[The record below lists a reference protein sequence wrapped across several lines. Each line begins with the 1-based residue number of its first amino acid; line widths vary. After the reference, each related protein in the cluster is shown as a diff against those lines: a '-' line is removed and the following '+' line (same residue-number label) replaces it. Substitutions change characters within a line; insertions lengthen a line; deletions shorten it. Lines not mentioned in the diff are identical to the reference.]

1 LHGPPLPERK
11 GEGIHRTGTSYAIR
25 LYGTNRSFRK
35 YPNQPEKDKTHIFQ
49 KIFHHLNMPTL
60 PSVSTLFDTSTFGT
74 TGQTTGQVPI
84 PTTNKNID
92 TQLQNTTMK
101 SPVVP
106 ESLQNT
112 PETCQELLRK
122 CEMFHNLVPGDIS
135 QLANLMQYRVFHR
148 NDVLS
153 RQGVP
158 VESFFLL
165 ESGDIR
171 RDYFDPETKRKH
183 NVEFAI
189 KAKSI
194 NSMRI
199 ISGETAHNTVR
210 CVSDTCK
217 VYEMKRTEFLNLL
230 QHKPEITVKIA
241 ESLCEELRRGSKK
254 YQTPLLEQKQTDVNI
269 PAVSIAAGIES
280 YYRSAL
286 NAMLNARL
294 TGVRAEYFPNMH
306 IQVPSRIAYVTGFK
320 GLRAYLDKAVD
331 PDVYAH
337 PTSIRLIEAI
347 APGLIMTPVSGLL
360 EASNAGHMNKE
371 SMATRWMRGI
381 IPRAG
386 REIIFGIGLN
396 QLSDYFEERIQP
408 MVFHNNAMMAN
419 AAGSLC
425 AGVVSGYLSHV
436 PHNMSTFKI
445 MQPHRTYPDLFR
457 MFVDQST
464 PPVIDRAVQT
474 WPAVTQFTTRA
485 VFATLFPRG
494 VMIRTVQIVG
504 SFIILNG
511 AINHLQLRDQMKI
524 QRALA
529 AT

>member
-1 LHGPPLPERK
+1 
-11 GEGIHRTGTSYAIR
+11 
-25 LYGTNRSFRK
+25 
-35 YPNQPEKDKTHIFQ
+35 
-49 KIFHHLNMPTL
+49 MPTL
-60 PSVSTLFDTSTFGT
+60 PSVSSLFDWTFGT
-74 TGQTTGQVPI
+74 TVQVPTE
-84 PTTNKNID
+84 TTKGTDN
-92 TQLQNTTMK
+92 TAQLQKSTTTTTMK

-122 CEMFHNLVPGDIS
+122 CEMFHKLSPGDIS
-135 QLANLMQYRVFHR
+135 LLSNLMQYRVFQR
-148 NDVLS
+148 NDVLA

-158 VESFFLL
+158 VESFYLL

-171 RDYFDPETKRKH
+171 RDFFDPETKRKH
-183 NVEFAI
+183 NVEFVI

-199 ISGETAHNTVR
+199 LSGETAHNTVR

-230 QHKPEITVKIA
+230 QQKPEITVKIA

-254 YQTPLLEQKQTDVNI
+254 YQTPLLEQKQTVVNI

-294 TGVRAEYFPNMH
+294 TGIRAEYFPNMH

-331 PDVYAH
+331 PDVYAN
-337 PTSIRLIEAI
+337 PTAIRLMEAI
-347 APGLIMTPVSGLL
+347 APGLIMTPVSSLL
-360 EASNAGHMNKE
+360 EASNAGHMNTE

-381 IPRAG
+381 IPRGG

-396 QLSDYFEERIQP
+396 QLSDYFEERLQP
-408 MVFHNNAMMAN
+408 IVFHNNAMMAN

-436 PHNMSTFKI
+436 PHNLSTFKL
-445 MQPHRTYPDLFR
+445 MHPHRTYPDLFR

-464 PPVIDRAVQT
+464 PPVIERAVQT
-474 WPAVTQFTTRA
+474 WPTMTQFTTRA
-485 VFATLFPRG
+485 IFATLFPRG

-511 AINHLQLRDQMKI
+511 AINYLQLRDQMKI